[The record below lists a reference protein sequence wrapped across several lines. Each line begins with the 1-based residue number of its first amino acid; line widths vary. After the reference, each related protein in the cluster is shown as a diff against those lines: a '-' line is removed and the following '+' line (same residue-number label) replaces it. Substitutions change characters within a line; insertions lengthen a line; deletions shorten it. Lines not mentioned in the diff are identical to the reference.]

1 MCRAVLPEMEASGGV
16 IVSIGSIS
24 GIVSDPSLSDA
35 FKTVQIG
42 QVESNQ
48 PDPAKPLFAEIV
60 IKPRTDLKRL
70 KEVLVLKK

>member
-1 MCRAVLPEMEASGGV
+1 V
-16 IVSIGSIS
+16 
-24 GIVSDPSLSDA
+24 IVSDPSLADA

-48 PDPAKPLFAEIV
+48 PVPSKPLFAEIIV
-60 IKPRTDLKRL
+60 KPRTDLKRL